1 MKNYSITV
9 GIITYERSEPLS
21 RCLTSLWNQSKK
33 PDEIIV
39 VDSSKSNKT
48 EETINEKFPDIVYLK
63 TERRRMPQP
72 NARNIVLKKA
82 SGDIIAFLDDDVV
95 CAKNWCLNILEG
107 YKYGDDVVGTTGPVI
122 MCDENLN
129 VLVKINRTA
138 KNQNFFTKT
147 GDIRCGS
154 WKWIPP
160 TPVKCQIMPGGNMSF
175 KKEKL
180 IELGGFDEFY
190 GKYPGAYR
198 EETDPQIALVKKGF
212 NFMYMPGALV
222 YHIQTR
228 KGGISEFES
237 RSEYFYYCGKAHR
250 YLSDKY
256 FSKKWSRI
264 GWVFWSISPPCLWL
278 SVLLSIIRRRNYL
291 KWHEGLWC
299 GP

>member
-1 MKNYSITV
+1 MKNSSITV
-9 GIITYERSEPLS
+9 GIVTYERSELIS
-21 RCLTSLWNQSKK
+21 RCLNSLLNQSRI

-39 VDSSKSNKT
+39 IDSSKSNKT
-48 EETINEKFPDIVYLK
+48 EKIINDNFSDIIYLRTEKRV
-63 TERRRMPQP
+63 PQP
-72 NARNIVLKKA
+72 NARNIILKKA
-82 SGDIIAFLDDDVV
+82 SGEIIAFLDDDTI
-95 CAKNWCLNILEG
+95 CTENWCLNILNG
-107 YKYGDDVVGTTGPVI
+107 YKQGEDIVGTTGPSI
-122 MCDENLN
+122 LCDENLN
-129 VLVKINRTA
+129 VLVKITRTA
-138 KNQNFFTKT
+138 KNQNFFVKT

-154 WKWIPP
+154 FRWIPP
-160 TPVKCQIMPGGNMSF
+160 RPVKCQIMLGANMSF

-180 IELGGFDEFY
+180 VEVGGFDEFY

-237 RSEYFYYCGKAHR
+237 GPEYFYYCGKAHR

-264 GWVFWSISPPCLWL
+264 GWIFWSVSPPCLWL
-278 SVLLSIIRRRNYL
+278 SVLLSIVRRKNYL
-291 KWHEGLWC
+291 KWHKGLWC
-299 GP
+299 ES